1 MTESH
6 LASRLNVL
14 FALWEG
20 QAPVAIVKDLLSF
33 SPTRHVINTTSGSR
47 FFVCCAVD
55 TLLIAHLLDEDVDI
69 ETTPPGST
77 DPLCINVHSKE
88 LQVSR
93 SAVIAIPLQHDD
105 HQIRET
111 FCLYAN
117 AFPDEDAYLQWA
129 ATAPVVSIST
139 PIEDAYRVTSVIGD
153 RLRDLAALHG
163 QNSGDCC
170 S

>member
-6 LASRLNVL
+6 LASRLNAL

-47 FFVCCAVD
+47 FFACCAVD

-69 ETTPPGST
+69 ETTPPGNAE
-77 DPLCINVHSKE
+77 PLCINIHNKE
-88 LQVSR
+88 LGVSS

-105 HQIRET
+105 QQIRET
-111 FCLYAN
+111 FCPYAN
-117 AFPDEDAYLQWA
+117 GFPDEDAYLQWA
-129 ATAPVVSIST
+129 ATAPVVTISA
-139 PIEDAYRVTSVIGD
+139 PIEDAFCVTSIIGD
-153 RLRDLAALHG
+153 RLKDLAALHG

>member
-6 LASRLNVL
+6 LASRLNAL

-47 FFVCCAVD
+47 FFACCAVD

-69 ETTPPGST
+69 ETTPPGNAE
-77 DPLCINVHSKE
+77 PLCINIHNKE
-88 LQVSR
+88 LRVSS

-111 FCLYAN
+111 FCHL
-117 AFPDEDAYLQWA
+117 
-129 ATAPVVSIST
+129 
-139 PIEDAYRVTSVIGD
+139 RK
-153 RLRDLAALHG
+153 RLPG
-163 QNSGDCC
+163 
-170 S
+170 